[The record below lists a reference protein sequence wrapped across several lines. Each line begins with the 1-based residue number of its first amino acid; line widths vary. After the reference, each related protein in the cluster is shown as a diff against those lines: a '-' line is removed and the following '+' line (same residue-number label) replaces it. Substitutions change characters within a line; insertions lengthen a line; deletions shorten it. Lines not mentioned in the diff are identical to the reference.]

1 MMETPMRTD
10 AAARAAEVE
19 GLVIRPYAGEDDLP
33 EIVRIRNADW
43 HADGVRGHWSVAEA
57 TAMLGHPSA
66 QFDPAR
72 DVWIGELDGAPV
84 AVTWTEWVDTTDGR
98 REYMSRGY
106 VDPPYRRR
114 GIGGALLELNIARLR
129 ALAATHDT
137 DRPKILGM
145 SSNQASVAAP
155 ILARRH
161 GYAPVRWFFD
171 MERPLDG
178 DLPEI
183 PPLPEGLE
191 IRPVGA
197 NDGPQIWRAD
207 HDAFQDH
214 WGGSD
219 DSEASYRRW
228 VESPEFAPDLMVVA
242 FDGDEIAG
250 AVLNAIYPEENAALG
265 IQRGWLD
272 SVFTRRPWRR
282 RGLAGSLSVRSLHL
296 LRDRGMKIA
305 ALGVDAENPSGALG
319 LYESVGF
326 AEVQRTLVWH
336 RPMEEGS

>member
-1 MMETPMRTD
+1 MKPG
-10 AAARAAEVE
+10 AE
-19 GLVIRPYAGEDDLP
+19 
-33 EIVRIRNADW
+33 
-43 HADGVRGHWSVAEA
+43 
-57 TAMLGHPSA
+57 
-66 QFDPAR
+66 
-72 DVWIGELDGAPV
+72 
-84 AVTWTEWVDTTDGR
+84 
-98 REYMSRGY
+98 
-106 VDPPYRRR
+106 
-114 GIGGALLELNIARLR
+114 
-129 ALAATHDT
+129 
-137 DRPKILGM
+137 
-145 SSNQASVAAP
+145 
-155 ILARRH
+155 
-161 GYAPVRWFFD
+161 
-171 MERPLDG
+171 
-178 DLPEI
+178 
-183 PPLPEGLE
+183 
-191 IRPVGA
+191 
-197 NDGPQIWRAD
+197 DGPQIWRAD

-219 DSEASYRRW
+219 DSEASFRRW

-282 RGLAGSLSVRSLHL
+282 RGLAGSLIVRSLHL